1 MAQSAA
7 FDSPLLPPPDPLA
20 AASRA
25 THRGRASARR
35 RAQRKLASCLDRLGA
50 WSPFGQGEGAQ
61 AEGAV
66 GSTCGTATAAAT
78 AELRGADE
86 RDEAGW
92 EEGEGTEE
100 AEEGGAVGQG
110 PSSCEEVWAAQ
121 PLPLEQQ
128 QQHETTWRSATFV
141 VPPSA
146 PVAAMLSTCAD
157 AGRLGMT
164 ELAKPEHEAR
174 LSFRGRGVRA
184 SGWSGGSSDESWA
197 ALEQQTAR
205 RAARPGS
212 GGGRRAHGRGRGHA
226 EGEGHGQRNAERGAE
241 GGAHRR
247 AQGEGS
253 GKHLVAMSTPGSSAG
268 ASAHM
273 ASPAQGPLRCAG
285 LPGEAPNA
293 VAPSGTGPGE
303 RGEARARASGDCTMG
318 PPQPPGGAPSGRRR
332 GVSGR
337 GEGRRRGEGESGGGG
352 MEEGQER
359 GATVD
364 DGEGRGDG
372 GGRAQGGR
380 AGSGGRVE
388 SRAAR
393 WSVGGVSDAPAGSG
407 PAAGTAGGEGVLKS
421 PRFMKRRVRWQRAGG
436 DAERA
441 AAKGEQAAGPAGGR
455 SSAGRADVD
464 EGGAEGSARES
475 RGAGA
480 MAMGGNQAVLRK
492 RRRCT
497 IQSVR
502 DSTGGV
508 SGHTSDRVGGPC
520 DTSCASNPLDPSAS
534 ASASASA
541 AVLSDRGQQSDRER
555 QSDANP
561 PSEFGRSSDA
571 GRQSDSPLPS
581 HAPCHAFAAVA
592 AVAAAGHDER
602 RSGGGGRV
610 CGGLP
615 ASPAVAA
622 QRATRASGELYYG
635 TSRPGKAPCH
645 ADDASRASRAPRQAR
660 VEGGRSSR
668 RSSAATRG
676 WGGYISSSSTGI
688 DLPQGTRGRH
698 MRGASSSTPRSIV
711 EGEALDRDDVW
722 GGEEEDEEE
731 SGMVVASAAVLHG
744 GMHAAVTTGAMEPLT
759 WASSAA
765 PALQPCSF
773 LPADLIIPGKIDS

>member
-128 QQHETTWRSATFV
+128 QQHETTWLSATFV

-293 VAPSGTGPGE
+293 VAPSGTAPGE

-421 PRFMKRRVRWQRAGG
+421 PRFMKRRI
-436 DAERA
+436 
-441 AAKGEQAAGPAGGR
+441 
-455 SSAGRADVD
+455 
-464 EGGAEGSARES
+464 
-475 RGAGA
+475 
-480 MAMGGNQAVLRK
+480 RK

-502 DSTGGV
+502 DSAGGV

-571 GRQSDSPLPS
+571 GRQSDAPLPS
-581 HAPCHAFAAVA
+581 HAPCHAFAAV

-635 TSRPGKAPCH
+635 TSRPGKAPWH

-668 RSSAATRG
+668 RSSAATRSC
-676 WGGYISSSSTGI
+676 GGG
-688 DLPQGTRGRH
+688 GRG
-698 MRGASSSTPRSIV
+698 GLGS
-711 EGEALDRDDVW
+711 DVW

-731 SGMVVASAAVLHG
+731 ESGMVVASAAAVHG
-744 GMHAAVTTGAMEPLT
+744 GMHAAVMTGAMEPST